1 MHQRTTIAAALTAA
15 LALST
20 TVFAAPVT
28 TEGTA
33 TGRHGDLTVAV
44 TFDGGKIRKI
54 DIVKESE
61 NPILAGK
68 VYTEMRD
75 AMVAANSVEVDAVT
89 GATLTS
95 NALRSA
101 VAAAAEK
108 AGVKLAAAPVVVAR
122 KARVPE
128 NLVYD
133 VVVIG
138 AGGAGFAAAVSA
150 HDAGAKVV
158 MLEKMPTV
166 GGNSLISG
174 AEYAAADNWV
184 QRKLGIT
191 NDSVELHFQDTMKGG
206 DNLGDPAVVRT
217 MVEGALPTARW
228 LVDTIG
234 VEFQEDN
241 VFHFGGHSVKR
252 SLIPKGATG
261 AEFITKFMAAV
272 EKRSIPIYTDTKAT
286 ELVKDAS
293 GRVVGVKATLEGKD
307 YTFEANRGVI
317 IATRG
322 FAANVEMRTEANPFY
337 GAGFKTTNS
346 PAAMGD
352 GIRMGV
358 AAGGVAVNMDQIQT
372 YPMCDPVSGAI
383 ELIDDARFEGA
394 ILINQEGKRFVEE
407 LERRDVMS
415 KAILEQTGKYCYA
428 LFNEAVEKR
437 SHAITH
443 HQDEVE
449 VFTKTGILKTGKTL
463 DEVAAAFDI
472 PVENLKATVA
482 RVNEAAKTG
491 KDPDFN
497 YRGKFSDLSTGPYWI
512 YRGVPSVHHTMGGLK
527 IDTKAH
533 VLDKNGKPVP
543 GLWAAGEV
551 TGSTHGSNRL
561 GSNAYTDIMV
571 FGRIAG
577 EEAAK
582 AEPVK

>member
-1 MHQRTTIAAALTAA
+1 MLKQTAIA
-15 LALST
+15 LALTGLIGSAG
-20 TVFAAPVT
+20 AAAVT
-28 TEGTA
+28 AEGTA
-33 TGRHGDLTVAV
+33 TGRHGDVTVAV
-44 TFDGGKIRKI
+44 TFDNGKIQ
-54 DIVKESE
+54 DIKVLKETE
-61 NPILAGK
+61 NPVLAGR
-68 VYTEMRD
+68 VYTELKD
-75 AMVAANSVEVDAVT
+75 AIIAANSVEVDSLS
-89 GATLTS
+89 GATMTS
-95 NALRSA
+95 DALKSA
-101 VAAAAEK
+101 VKAAADK
-108 AGVKLAAAPVVVAR
+108 AGVVLAAAPIVTKRAA
-122 KARVPE
+122 KVPE

-150 HDAGAKVV
+150 HDAGAKVA
-158 MLEKMPTV
+158 MLEKMPNV

-191 NDSVELHFQDTMKGG
+191 NDSVELHYQDTMKGG
-206 DNLGDPAVVRT
+206 DFKGDPAIVRT
-217 MVEGALPTARW
+217 MVEGALPTAKW

-261 AEFITKFMAAV
+261 AEFITKFLKAAN
-272 EKRSIPIYTDTKAT
+272 ERKIPIYTDTKAT

-293 GRVVGVKATLEGKD
+293 GRVVGVKAEIEGQPYEFKA
-307 YTFEANRGVI
+307 TKGVI
-317 IATRG
+317 IATGG
-322 FAANVEMRTEANPFY
+322 FGANVEMRTQANPFY

-346 PAAMGD
+346 PAAQGD

-358 AAGGVAVNMDQIQT
+358 AAGGVAVNMGLIQT

-415 KAILEQTGKYCYA
+415 KAILEQTGQYCYA
-428 LFNEAVEKR
+428 LFNEAIEKK

-443 HQDEVE
+443 HQDEVA
-449 VFTKTGILKTGKTL
+449 VFSKTGILKTGKTL

-472 PVENLKATVA
+472 PADNLKATVA
-482 RVNEAAKTG
+482 RVNEFAKTG
-491 KDPDFN
+491 KDLDFN
-497 YRGKFSDLSTGPYWI
+497 YRGKFVDLSSGPYWI

-527 IDTKAH
+527 IDTKAR
-533 VLDKNGKPVP
+533 VLDAAGKPVP
-543 GLWAAGEV
+543 GLYAAGEV
-551 TGSTHGSNRL
+551 TGCTHGTNRL

-577 EEAAK
+577 TEAAK
-582 AEPVK
+582 N

>member
-1 MHQRTTIAAALTAA
+1 MLKQTAIA
-15 LALST
+15 LALTGLIGSAG
-20 TVFAAPVT
+20 AAAVT
-28 TEGTA
+28 AEGTA
-33 TGRHGDLTVAV
+33 TGRHGDVTVAV
-44 TFDGGKIRKI
+44 TFDNGKIQ
-54 DIVKESE
+54 DIKVLKETE
-61 NPILAGK
+61 NPVLAGR
-68 VYTEMRD
+68 VYTELKD
-75 AMVAANSVEVDAVT
+75 AIIAANSVEVDSLS
-89 GATLTS
+89 GATMTS
-95 NALRSA
+95 DALKSA
-101 VAAAAEK
+101 VKAAADK
-108 AGVKLAAAPVVVAR
+108 AGVVLAAAPIVTKRAA
-122 KARVPE
+122 KVPE

-150 HDAGAKVV
+150 HDAGAKVA
-158 MLEKMPTV
+158 MLEKMPNV

-191 NDSVELHFQDTMKGG
+191 NDSVELHYQDTMKGG
-206 DNLGDPAVVRT
+206 DFKGDPAIVRT
-217 MVEGALPTARW
+217 MVEGALPTAKW

-261 AEFITKFMAAV
+261 AEFITKFLKATN
-272 EKRSIPIYTDTKAT
+272 ERKIPIYTDTKAT

-293 GRVVGVKATLEGKD
+293 GRVVGVKAEIEGQPYEFKA
-307 YTFEANRGVI
+307 TKGVV
-317 IATRG
+317 IATGG
-322 FAANVEMRTEANPFY
+322 FGANVEMRTQANPFY

-346 PAAMGD
+346 PAAQGD

-358 AAGGVAVNMDQIQT
+358 AAGGVAVNMGLIQT

-415 KAILEQTGKYCYA
+415 KAILEQTGQYCYA
-428 LFNEAVEKR
+428 LFNEAIEKK

-443 HQDEVE
+443 HQDEVA
-449 VFTKTGILKTGKTL
+449 VFSKTGILKTGKTL

-472 PVENLKATVA
+472 PVDNLKATVA
-482 RVNEAAKTG
+482 RVNEFAKTG
-491 KDPDFN
+491 KDLDFN
-497 YRGKFSDLSTGPYWI
+497 YRGKFVDLSSGPYWI

-527 IDTKAH
+527 IDTKAR
-533 VLDKNGKPVP
+533 VLDAAGKPVP
-543 GLWAAGEV
+543 GLYAAGEV
-551 TGSTHGSNRL
+551 TGCTHGTNRL

-577 EEAAK
+577 TEAAK
-582 AEPVK
+582 N

>member
-1 MHQRTTIAAALTAA
+1 MLKQTAIA
-15 LALST
+15 LALTGLIGSAG
-20 TVFAAPVT
+20 AAAVT
-28 TEGTA
+28 AEGTA
-33 TGRHGDLTVAV
+33 TGRHGDVTVAV
-44 TFDGGKIRKI
+44 TFDNGKIQ
-54 DIVKESE
+54 DIKVLKETE
-61 NPILAGK
+61 NPVLAGR
-68 VYTEMRD
+68 VYTELKD
-75 AMVAANSVEVDAVT
+75 AIIAANSVEVDSLS
-89 GATLTS
+89 GATMTS
-95 NALRSA
+95 DALKSA
-101 VAAAAEK
+101 VKAAADK
-108 AGVKLAAAPVVVAR
+108 AGVVLAAAPIVTKRAA
-122 KARVPE
+122 KVPE

-150 HDAGAKVV
+150 HDAGAKVA
-158 MLEKMPTV
+158 MLEKMPNV

-191 NDSVELHFQDTMKGG
+191 NDSVELHYQDTMKGG
-206 DNLGDPAVVRT
+206 DFKGDPAIVRT
-217 MVEGALPTARW
+217 MVEGALPTAKW

-261 AEFITKFMAAV
+261 AEFITKFLKAAN
-272 EKRSIPIYTDTKAT
+272 ERKIPIYTDTKAT

-293 GRVVGVKATLEGKD
+293 GRVVGVKAEIEGQPYEFKA
-307 YTFEANRGVI
+307 TKGVI
-317 IATRG
+317 IATGG
-322 FAANVEMRTEANPFY
+322 FGANVEMRTQANPFY

-346 PAAMGD
+346 PAAQGD

-358 AAGGVAVNMDQIQT
+358 AAGGVAVNMGLIQT

-415 KAILEQTGKYCYA
+415 KAILEQTGQYCYA
-428 LFNEAVEKR
+428 LFNEAIEKK

-443 HQDEVE
+443 HQDEVA
-449 VFTKTGILKTGKTL
+449 VFSKTGILKTGKTL

-472 PVENLKATVA
+472 PVDNLKATVA
-482 RVNEAAKTG
+482 RVNEFAKTG
-491 KDPDFN
+491 KDLDFN
-497 YRGKFSDLSTGPYWI
+497 YRGKFVDLSSGPYWI

-527 IDTKAH
+527 IDTKAR
-533 VLDKNGKPVP
+533 VLDAAGKPVP
-543 GLWAAGEV
+543 GLYAAGEV
-551 TGSTHGSNRL
+551 TGCTHGTNRL

-577 EEAAK
+577 TEAAK
-582 AEPVK
+582 N

>member
-101 VAAAAEK
+101 VAAASEK

-206 DNLGDPAVVRT
+206 DNLADPAVVRT

-317 IATRG
+317 IATGG

-358 AAGGVAVNMDQIQT
+358 AAGASRST
-372 YPMCDPVSGAI
+372 WTRYRPTRCATPSR
-383 ELIDDARFEGA
+383 AR
-394 ILINQEGKRFVEE
+394 
-407 LERRDVMS
+407 
-415 KAILEQTGKYCYA
+415 
-428 LFNEAVEKR
+428 
-437 SHAITH
+437 
-443 HQDEVE
+443 
-449 VFTKTGILKTGKTL
+449 
-463 DEVAAAFDI
+463 
-472 PVENLKATVA
+472 
-482 RVNEAAKTG
+482 
-491 KDPDFN
+491 
-497 YRGKFSDLSTGPYWI
+497 
-512 YRGVPSVHHTMGGLK
+512 
-527 IDTKAH
+527 
-533 VLDKNGKPVP
+533 
-543 GLWAAGEV
+543 
-551 TGSTHGSNRL
+551 SN
-561 GSNAYTDIMV
+561 
-571 FGRIAG
+571 
-577 EEAAK
+577 
-582 AEPVK
+582 